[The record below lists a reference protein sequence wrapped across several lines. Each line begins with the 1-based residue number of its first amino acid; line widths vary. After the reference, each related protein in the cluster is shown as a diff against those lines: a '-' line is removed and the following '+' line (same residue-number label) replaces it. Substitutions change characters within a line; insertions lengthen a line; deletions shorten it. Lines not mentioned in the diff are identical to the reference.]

1 MNKKLKPYLEVV
13 PVVIV
18 LLFILIMG
26 IFGALVQSFGYFP
39 IIGLK
44 EFSPRYYIQIF
55 QSKTFFKSLNY
66 TLYTTFISSFVSI
79 VLGVLIARSLLKS
92 NGKMESFYK
101 IPIIIPHII
110 VVLFAVTFLSDTGVF
125 ARVLYFLGIQ
135 NAQEMF
141 SKILF
146 NKNGIGVILSYIW
159 KETPYVALTVLAVLK
174 RVKMRYEDVAINLGA
189 SRIYAFWH
197 VTLPMLMP
205 TIISTFTIIFS
216 FSFGAY
222 EIPMLLGA
230 TQPRALSVQS
240 FIEYQNPNLENRPYA
255 MAMNIVMILFCVGFV
270 AIFNWILKKVVER

>member
-1 MNKKLKPYLEVV
+1 MNKKLKPYLEIM

-18 LLFILIMG
+18 LLFILILG

-44 EFSPRYYIQIF
+44 EFTLRYYIQIF
-55 QSKTFFKSLNY
+55 QSRTFFNSLSY
-66 TLYTTFISSFVSI
+66 TLYTTFISSFISI
-79 VLGVLIARSLLKS
+79 VLGISIARSLLKS
-92 NGKMESFYK
+92 NSKMESFYK

-110 VVLFAVTFLSDTGVF
+110 VVLFAITFLSDTGVF

-174 RVKMRYEDVAINLGA
+174 RVKMGYEDVAINLGA
-189 SRIYAFWH
+189 SRIYAFWN
-197 VTLPMLMP
+197 VTLPMLIP
-205 TIISTFTIIFS
+205 TIISTFIIIFS

-240 FIEYQNPNLENRPYA
+240 FIEYQNPNLANRPYA
-255 MAMNIVMILFCVGFV
+255 MAMNIVMILFCASFV
-270 AIFNWILKKVVER
+270 TIFNWILKKIVER